1 MPGEIIPLIDVLVE
15 IPDFRKS
22 RGLRHPLVAIL
33 AMVSAAMLCGYRSYG
48 AMAEWGRN
56 YGDELVA
63 ALGFTRPETPC
74 AATLHT
80 ILRHI
85 DIEVFETK
93 LSWWVHQVR
102 LALGLTPA
110 DQEGVAIDGKILRS
124 SHKQGAPGAHLF
136 SAVSHLLGLTVAQH
150 AIAQGNEIAAAL
162 EVLTHIMLHGRVI
175 TMDAL
180 LTQRAVAQAIVER
193 GGDYVMMVKKNQCQV
208 YQDIETLF
216 QAAEPVGEPIAVAPA
231 PELGHGRIELRSL
244 TSSQALVEY
253 TAWPALQQVF
263 RIERSVIVKKTDQQR
278 QEVTYGITSLTPE
291 KADAATLLRFVRHHW
306 CIENKSHWVRD
317 VTFDEDRCRVRSGN
331 IPHMMA
337 ALRNTAIAL
346 IRLAGHQNVA
356 SACRYYAARPWDAL
370 ALLGIFPK
378 TE

>member
-1 MPGEIIPLIDVLVE
+1 
-15 IPDFRKS
+15 
-22 RGLRHPLVAIL
+22 
-33 AMVSAAMLCGYRSYG
+33 MLCGYRSYG

-80 ILRHI
+80 IFRHI
-85 DIEVFETK
+85 DVEVFEAK

-110 DQEGVAIDGKILRS
+110 DQEGIAIDGKILRS

-150 AIAQGNEIAAAL
+150 AIVQGNEIAAAL
-162 EVLTHIMLHGRVI
+162 EILTHIMLHGRVI

-180 LTQRAVAQAIVER
+180 LTQRTVAQTIVER
-193 GGDYVMMVKKNQCQV
+193 GGDYVMVVKKNQCQV
-208 YQDIETLF
+208 YEDIETLF
-216 QAAEPVGEPIAVAPA
+216 QAAEPVGEPITVAPT

-253 TAWPALQQVF
+253 TSWPALQQVF
-263 RIERSVIVKKTDQQR
+263 RIERSVIVKKTNRQR
-278 QEVTYGITSLTPE
+278 QEVTYGITSLTPD
-291 KADAATLLRFVRHHW
+291 KADAATLLHFVRHHW

-370 ALLGIFPK
+370 TLLGIFPK